1 MTLPD
6 GLGLDSKSLK
16 GLLRGTLG
24 DPHSLLGFHRTAD
37 GGRIVTFHPGAT
49 HVLSVVAGQQV
60 PALSIPSVPGLFVGE
75 VSPARAD
82 EIEAKLAAGELAYTT
97 RVGADDGTLRD
108 GPDPYCL
115 PPTLGPTDLHLLG
128 EGRDRFLYRHLGAH
142 PRTHQGVDGTAF
154 AVWAPTALGVGVVG
168 DFNGWDAT
176 WLPMRNLGGSG
187 IWELF
192 VPTVSEGETYKYRI
206 THQDG
211 SSAYKADPVAQAM
224 ELPPRTASVVTRSH
238 FNWSDGTW
246 LRSRAA
252 AQPLNNPMST
262 YEVHLGSWRRSSS
275 DPSRPLSYLELADQL
290 GNYCVKMGFTHVELM
305 PIAEHPFGGSWGYQV
320 SGYFAP
326 TARYGTPDDLRKMVD
341 IFHNLGVGVI
351 LDWVPGHFPRDEFA
365 LNRFD
370 GTALYEHLDPRLGLH
385 PDWDTAIFNYG
396 RREVRNFLVANA
408 LYWFDE
414 FHIDGLRVDA
424 VASMLY
430 LDYSRKEGQWL
441 PNRFGGRE
449 NLEAIDLLREV
460 NTLVYR
466 EHPGAVMIAEE
477 STSWPGVSRPTYSG
491 GLGFGMKWN
500 MGWMHDT
507 LDYFANDPVYRKFH
521 HNRLTF
527 SLMYAWTEN
536 FVLPLSHDEVVHG
549 KGSLLA
555 KMPGDDWQKAANLRA
570 LLGYQWAH
578 PGKQLLFMGGEFGQ
592 RAEWDADGE
601 LDWFLLEQ
609 PLHHGLQLLVADLN
623 RCYRAEPALYQRD
636 FAPEG
641 FRWID
646 ASNADANV
654 IAFLRFSADGT
665 RHLACVCNFSPVPR
679 YGYRLGLPEKGGY
692 YELLNTDSHYFAGS
706 NQGNLGGIM
715 SVQAPWHGL
724 PNSTSLTLPP
734 LATIWIVPE
743 SQRP

>member
-1 MTLPD
+1 MD
-6 GLGLDSKSLK
+6 WHGLEPESLAR
-16 GLLRGTLG
+16 LLSGTMG
-24 DPHSLLGFHRTAD
+24 DPHSLLGFHQTSD
-37 GGRIVTFHPGAT
+37 GGRIVSFCPDAALVQSLVDGEQIPAHSLPSFPGIFVESLSPDQAAT
-49 HVLSVVAGQQV
+49 V
-60 PALSIPSVPGLFVGE
+60 
-75 VSPARAD
+75 
-82 EIEAKLAAGELAYTT
+82 EAKLAAGELAYTT
-97 RVGADDGTLRD
+97 RIAASDGIVRE

-115 PPTLGPTDLHLLG
+115 APTLGPTDIHLLI

-142 PRTHQGVDGTAF
+142 PRVHQGVEGTAF
-154 AVWAPTALGVGVVG
+154 AVWAPNAVGVAVVG
-168 DFNGWDAT
+168 DFSGWDT
-176 WLPMRNLGGSG
+176 PWLPMRNLGGSG

-192 VPTVSEGETYKYRI
+192 VPQVAEGAFYKYRI
-206 THQDG
+206 SHQDG
-211 SSAYKADPVAQAM
+211 STSYKTDPVALAM
-224 ELPPRTASVVTRSH
+224 ELPPRTASMVTRSH
-238 FNWSDGTW
+238 FSWSDGRW
-246 LRSRAA
+246 MVERAA
-252 AQPLNNPMST
+252 RQPLHEPMST
-262 YEVHLGSWRRSSS
+262 YEVHLGSWRHA
-275 DPSRPLSYLELADQL
+275 RPEGTQPLTYLELAEQL
-290 GNYCVKMGFTHVELM
+290 GSYCEQLGFTHVELL

-326 TARYGTPDDLRKMVD
+326 TARYGSPDDLRQMVD
-341 IFHNLGVGVI
+341 SFHRRGIGVI

-365 LNRFD
+365 LSRFD
-370 GTALYEHLDPRLGLH
+370 GTALYEHQDPRLGLH
-385 PDWDTAIFNYG
+385 PDWGTAIFNYG
-396 RREVRNFLVANA
+396 RSEVRNFLVANA

-414 FHIDGLRVDA
+414 FHVDGLRVDA

-441 PNRFGGRE
+441 PNRFGGKE
-449 NLEAIDLLREV
+449 NLDAIDLLREV

-507 LDYFANDPVYRKFH
+507 LDYFANDPIYRKFH
-521 HNRLTF
+521 HNSLTF

-549 KGSLLA
+549 KGSILA
-555 KMPGDDWQKAANLRA
+555 KMPGDDWQKAANVRA

-592 RAEWDADGE
+592 RAEWDADAE

-609 PLHHGLQLLVADLN
+609 PLHRGIQKLVSDLN
-623 RCYRAEPALYQRD
+623 WSYRAEPALYQRD

-665 RHLACVCNFSPVPR
+665 RHVACVCNLSPVPR
-679 YGYRLGLPEKGGY
+679 HGYRLGLPAEGSY
-692 YELLNTDSHYFAGS
+692 YELLNTDSHYYAGS
-706 NQGNLGGIM
+706 NQGNLGGIT
-715 SVQAPWHGL
+715 SVEAPWHGL
-724 PNSTSLTLPP
+724 PNSASLTLPP
-734 LATIWIVPE
+734 LATLWIAPA
-743 SQRP
+743 SQRS